1 MKDDRVRQI
10 NRPFSNLAALL
21 KQRHLA
27 PAPGKQARPNQ
38 GQSSSQLSVREETK
52 LFLEAMA
59 DVTPLA
65 TARGDRKVLPRPLAR
80 HNTSIDEDRD
90 TVDALHNLVRYGKGF
105 IVSQTP
111 EYMESANSGAGREV
125 LRRLH
130 RGHYAIQDHV
140 DLHGLSAAQ
149 AAPVLEHFVRRSIER
164 GFRAVL
170 VVHGRGLTSPGQP
183 VLKHKV
189 FQWLTRGQ
197 LRKWVIALTSARSCD
212 GGTGATYVLLRRR
225 PLTKSQ
231 RKKAASKLKV
241 DKAIKNL

>member
-38 GQSSSQLSVREETK
+38 GKSSSQLSVREETK

-59 DVTPLA
+59 DVTPLV
-65 TARGDRKVLPRPLAR
+65 TARGDRKVLPRPLAH
-80 HNTSIDEDRD
+80 HNTSFDEDRD

-111 EYMESANSGAGREV
+111 EYMESANPGAGREV

-130 RGHYAIQDHV
+130 GGHYAIQDHV

-149 AAPVLEHFVRRSIER
+149 AAPVLKRFVRRSIER

-189 FQWLTRGQ
+189 FQWLTLGL